1 MGQSNLTARSVKAV
15 NQDEPVAAPLSN
27 HWAVEYHFNSD
38 AFSVRPLPDYLT
50 HAQKAARDG
59 TLFDSVIL
67 ALHPTRQDAR
77 VECTAWQAKRDAR
90 PLTVQERLADLQF
103 CQSDLSGHELE
114 SRGRTVH
121 VEFWALEYHFFRDDF
136 FLRPFPDYLRLAQA
150 NWEKRQ
156 LFGSV
161 IVAIRQT
168 ELDASEEGKS
178 WQAIRDKRKVSVE
191 DRKMKVQPYIDGL
204 ESLCGE

>member
-1 MGQSNLTARSVKAV
+1 
-15 NQDEPVAAPLSN
+15 
-27 HWAVEYHFNSD
+27 
-38 AFSVRPLPDYLT
+38 LT

-67 ALHPTRQDAR
+67 ALHPNNQGAR
-77 VECTAWQAKRDAR
+77 EDCTAWQAKRNAR
-90 PLTVQERLADLQF
+90 PLTVEERLTDLQF
-103 CQSDLSGHELE
+103 SQSDLSGHELE

-121 VEFWALEYHFFRDDF
+121 AEFWGVEYHFFRDDF

-161 IVAIRQT
+161 IAAIRQT

-178 WQAIRDKRKVSVE
+178 WQALHDKRRLSVE
-191 DRKMKVQPYIDGL
+191 DRRMKVQPYIDGL
-204 ESLCGE
+204 ESLGE